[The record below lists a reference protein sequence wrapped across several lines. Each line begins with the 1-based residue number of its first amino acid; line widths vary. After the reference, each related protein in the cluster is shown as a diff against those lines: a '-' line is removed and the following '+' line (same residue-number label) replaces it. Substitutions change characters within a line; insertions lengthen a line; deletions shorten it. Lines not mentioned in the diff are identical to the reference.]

1 MRISDWSSDVCSS
14 DLQTNYGASKAGII
28 GYVDAMASTFAQRG
42 GAINAVAPGFIETA
56 MTAAMPIGP
65 REVGRRLSSLTQGG
79 QPQDI
84 AEAVTFFASPAAS
97 ALTGRT
103 DRKRV
108 VSGKSVSGSDNIGG
122 RRLI

>member
-79 QPQDI
+79 QPQEI
-84 AEAVTFFASPAAS
+84 AEAVTFFASPAARDPKS
-97 ALTGRT
+97 GGWG
-103 DRKRV
+103 KRV
-108 VSGKSVSGSDNIGG
+108 
-122 RRLI
+122 